1 MMSKQRM
8 EQNWQ
13 RMKEQIL
20 STWNDVDES
29 ELKKARGSLGD
40 MVSLIHAH
48 TGEDRQLIMQKMS
61 AFL

>member
-1 MMSKQRM
+1 M

-13 RMKEQIL
+13 RMKDQIL
-20 STWNDVDES
+20 STWADIDES

-40 MVSLIHAH
+40 MVSLIHTQ
-48 TGEDRQLIMQKMS
+48 TGEERSIIMRKVS

>member
-1 MMSKQRM
+1 M

-13 RMKEQIL
+13 RMKDQIV
-20 STWNDVDES
+20 STWGDVDEG

-40 MVSLIHAH
+40 MVSLIHAQ
-48 TGEDRQLIMQKMS
+48 TGEDRQLIMRKMS

>member
-1 MMSKQRM
+1 M

-13 RMKEQIL
+13 RMKDQIV
-20 STWNDVDES
+20 STWGDVDEG

-40 MVSLIHAH
+40 MVSLIHAQ
-48 TGEDRQLIMQKMS
+48 TGEERSLIMRKMS

>member
-1 MMSKQRM
+1 M

-13 RMKEQIL
+13 RMKDQII
-20 STWNDVDES
+20 STWNEVDET

-40 MVSLIHAH
+40 MVSLIHAQ
-48 TGEDRQLIMQKMS
+48 TGEDRQLIMRKMS